1 MHPAAAPCLR
11 PRLKPRASA
20 GGYAATTRGRWCP
33 IRVQQQQ
40 LRAASGDFDPSYGG
54 KSLDCEADMGDV
66 EKGIHDILSRAATK
80 AATEALW
87 RDQQPPEFQPK
98 RCG

>member
-1 MHPAAAPCLR
+1 VSNNSSYALHPETSTPLF
-11 PRLKPRASA
+11 P
-20 GGYAATTRGRWCP
+20 
-33 IRVQQQQ
+33 
-40 LRAASGDFDPSYGG
+40 YGG